1 MGVRM
6 LWWRRRRREQQA
18 TTNPPAHEA
27 QSVGFES
34 PEVKTLT
41 QGGTWRA
48 GGLGFDE
55 TVGLASAAGI
65 LDAAA
70 AGNVLDR
77 GLRASGQHCARCG
90 REFTED
96 TPVRRTPQGDWIHD
110 ICPTQPT
117 PG

>member
-1 MGVRM
+1 M
-6 LWWRRRRREQQA
+6 LWWGKRRREKRA
-18 TTNPPAHEA
+18 TTNQPAHPA

-55 TVGLASAAGI
+55 TAGLAGAAGI

-70 AGNVLDR
+70 AGDVVDR
-77 GLRASGQHCARCG
+77 GLRAAGEHCARCH
-90 REFTED
+90 REFTAD
-96 TPVRRTPQGDWIHD
+96 TPVRRTPEGNWVHD
-110 ICPTQPT
+110 ICPI
-117 PG
+117 